1 MFMNALHWLSRNLS
15 TILLAF
21 VIAVV
26 VWVSAVL
33 TADPNEERIYTRNL
47 SVVGQSTNLMQM
59 NDLPAQ
65 VRITLKA
72 PRSILTELNNN
83 PTLIQSW
90 IDISGL
96 ENGTH
101 QAKVEVRIDDSPVR
115 VIHLEPQQVEVVL
128 EKQVSRTMPVQVE
141 IVGEPPIGYRK
152 GSPSSNPSEVIITG
166 SESQV
171 NQVANVVARLD
182 ITGLSETIHSNVPI
196 AALNSSGDPI
206 SDITVS
212 PRSILI
218 DQPITLLGGFRSVVV
233 TVVTEGQVAAGYRLT
248 NISVSP
254 RTVTVFSSN
263 PQTVADL
270 PGFVETMPVNLDSIN
285 DDLEVRMDL
294 NLPEGIDLVGEGSV
308 LVQIGVAAIEGSVTI
323 SVPIEALGQSPNYA
337 AQISPQLV
345 DLIISGP
352 IPVLDQLTSDSFR
365 VLVDING
372 LTLGTYQLPVVV
384 DLVPDKVVV
393 ESVLPQSVDV
403 SITPPPTATPTSL
416 PQTPGP

>member
-1 MFMNALHWLSRNLS
+1 MFMNTLHWLSRNLS

-21 VIAVV
+21 TIAVV

-47 SVVGQSTNLMQM
+47 TVVGQSTNLIQM
-59 NDLPAQ
+59 NDIPGQ

-83 PTLIQSW
+83 PALIQCW

-96 ENGTH
+96 ESGAH
-101 QAKVEVRIDDSPVR
+101 QTPVQVRVDESPVR
-115 VIHLEPQQVEVVL
+115 VLQIEPEQVERIL

-152 GSPSSNPSEVIITG
+152 GSASVMPDEVTITG

-171 NQVANVVARLD
+171 NQVENIVAHLD
-182 ITGLSETIHSNVPI
+182 ITGVSETLHTNVPV
-196 AALNSSGDPI
+196 AALNSSGDAI
-206 SDITVS
+206 TDITIS
-212 PRSILI
+212 PRSISV

-233 TVVTEGQVAAGYRLT
+233 TVVTEGQIAAGYRLT

-254 RTVTVFSSN
+254 RTVTVFSSD
-263 PQTVADL
+263 PQIVADL

-323 SVPIEALGQSPNYA
+323 SEPIEALGQSPNFA
-337 AQISPQLV
+337 ALISPKRV
-345 DLIISGP
+345 DLIVSGP

-365 VLVDING
+365 ILVDING
-372 LTLGTYQLPVVV
+372 LALGTYQLPVVV
-384 DLVPDKVVV
+384 DLVPDEVSV
-393 ESVLPQSVDV
+393 ESVLPQTVDV
-403 SITPPPTATPTSL
+403 SITPPATATPTSL